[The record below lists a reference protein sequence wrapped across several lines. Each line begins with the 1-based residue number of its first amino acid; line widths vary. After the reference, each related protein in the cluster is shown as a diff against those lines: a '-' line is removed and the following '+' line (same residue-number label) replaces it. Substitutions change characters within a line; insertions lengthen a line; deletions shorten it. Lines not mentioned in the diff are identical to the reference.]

1 MAIIQ
6 PYASETTAQV
16 YLVANLLASTICG
29 GMFISK
35 LTDSSCAF
43 NMQLYQ
49 LLNSLGYCTAGAQ
62 VKSKKEHTYI
72 VSINFN

>member
-1 MAIIQ
+1 MVIQ
-6 PYASETTAQV
+6 PYIPTACVQV
-16 YLVANLLASTICG
+16 YLVANLFLSTTSCG
-29 GMFISK
+29 KFTNK
-35 LTDSSCAF
+35 FTDSSWAF

-49 LLNSLGYCTAGAQ
+49 LLNCFGYCTAGAQ